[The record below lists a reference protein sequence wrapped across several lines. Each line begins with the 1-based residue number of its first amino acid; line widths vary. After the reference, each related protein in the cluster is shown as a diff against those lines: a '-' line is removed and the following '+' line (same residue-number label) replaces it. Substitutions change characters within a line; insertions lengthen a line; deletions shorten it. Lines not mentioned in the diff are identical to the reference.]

1 MKLHAGDT
9 VVVITGKD
17 RGKTGRILRV
27 LPAENR
33 VVVADINM
41 RTRFIKKTP
50 QSAGRQVRFEASIA
64 AGNVMFLDPKTKKPT
79 RVGWRITKGKKE
91 RFAKRSGEAL
101 VAGRKLQK
109 LVEEERKG
117 TEGAKATKAAKK
129 NNVSSSVPSVPSET
143 SVTSQ

>member
-17 RGKTGRILRV
+17 KGKTGRILRV
-27 LPAENR
+27 LPKEQR

-50 QSAGRQVRFEASIA
+50 QNAGRQVRFEASIA
-64 AGNVMFLDPKTKKPT
+64 AGNVMLLDPKTKKPT
-79 RVGWRITKGKKE
+79 RIGWRTTGGKSE

-101 VAGRKLQK
+101 TLGRKLQK
-109 LVEEERKG
+109 LAEEGLGTKDKG
-117 TEGAKATKAAKK
+117 LRTKDKKTSATD
-129 NNVSSSVPSVPSET
+129 SPSPSP
-143 SVTSQ
+143 SPAPSRP